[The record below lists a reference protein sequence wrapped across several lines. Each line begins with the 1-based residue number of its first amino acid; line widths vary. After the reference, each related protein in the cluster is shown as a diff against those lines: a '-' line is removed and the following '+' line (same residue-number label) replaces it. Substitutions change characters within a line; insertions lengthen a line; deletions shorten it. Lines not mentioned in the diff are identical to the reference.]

1 MASSKELISAQDVEF
16 SPSVLE
22 LMKKLEKDKNLSPLK
37 DADNGQQAIRSSKSS
52 PRDLLTQT
60 ASDSP
65 TAKALKDKVQSPDVV
80 VLPKDDDREV
90 IGKTDS
96 NETPNIVGSIKVD
109 ESFQKEQSIGCTPMN
124 PWYLSNGLPSFAKK
138 STKRTFLE
146 FLEPSNE
153 NVNSS
158 SSNSNSSKTA
168 LTALVSTAETNGKTK
183 DKVIRETS
191 ILAHAIQ
198 SESKK
203 NQEFMNYLENII
215 SK

>member
-1 MASSKELISAQDVEF
+1 MASSKGLISAQDVEF

-22 LMKKLEKDKNLSPLK
+22 LMKKLEKDNNLPPLK
-37 DADNGQQAIRSSKSS
+37 DADNGQQAIRSSKNS
-52 PRDLLTQT
+52 PRDLVTQ
-60 ASDSP
+60 AANDSP
-65 TAKALKDKVQSPDVV
+65 TAKALRDKVQSPDVV

-90 IGKTDS
+90 IGKADS

-109 ESFQKEQSIGCTPMN
+109 ENFQKEQSIGCTPMN

-158 SSNSNSSKTA
+158 SSNSNSSRTA
-168 LTALVSTAETNGKTK
+168 PTTLVTTAETNGKTK
-183 DKVIRETS
+183 DKVIHETS
-191 ILAHAIQ
+191 ILTHAIQ

>member
-22 LMKKLEKDKNLSPLK
+22 LMKKLEKDNNLNPLK
-37 DADNGQQAIRSSKSS
+37 DADNGQQAIRSGKNS
-52 PRDLLTQT
+52 PRDLVTQT
-60 ASDSP
+60 VSDSP
-65 TAKALKDKVQSPDVV
+65 TAKALRDKVQSPDV

-158 SSNSNSSKTA
+158 KTA
-168 LTALVSTAETNGKTK
+168 PMTLVTTAETNGKTK
-183 DKVIRETS
+183 NKVIHETS